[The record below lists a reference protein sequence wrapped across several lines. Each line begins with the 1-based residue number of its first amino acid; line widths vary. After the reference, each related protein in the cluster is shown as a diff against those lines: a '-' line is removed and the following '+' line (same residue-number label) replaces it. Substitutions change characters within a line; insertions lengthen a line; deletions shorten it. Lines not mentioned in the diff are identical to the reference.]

1 MVLVLVCKQ
10 NMLFRAGSGK
20 VKSHYPSV
28 PDSSLYLPYLSQMAP
43 GSSEQL
49 GASEAW
55 ALGDLSGKDGT
66 GLVPQGL
73 DKSLGVRITMADPGK
88 SLAW

>member
-1 MVLVLVCKQ
+1 MFLVLVCKQ
-10 NMLFRAGSGK
+10 NSLFRAGSWK

-49 GASEAW
+49 GPSEAW
-55 ALGDLSGKDGT
+55 ALWEICQGEMAQDLFLRGWTRASAGG
-66 GLVPQGL
+66 
-73 DKSLGVRITMADPGK
+73 
-88 SLAW
+88 